1 MKYKIVEGKRKA
13 IGSYGKYVAR
23 AVHNG
28 VVKYDDF
35 FDEVAREGG
44 SATPGDVHAV
54 MGKVLNIL
62 VRHLQQGDVVE
73 IPYLGRMKL
82 DIDSVAVDKSEDFDA
97 GKHIRSVHV
106 NFTAQ
111 SRNGSQELLEGI
123 RFERCHADSADVD
136 KEK

>member
-1 MKYKIVEGKRKA
+1 MKYKLVEGKRKA

-28 VVKYDDF
+28 VVTYNDF
-35 FDEVAREGG
+35 YDEVARESG
-44 SATPGDVHAV
+44 SATPSDVHAV

-82 DIDSVAVDKSEDFDA
+82 DIDSVGVDSPEDFKA
-97 GKHIRSVHV
+97 NEHIKSLHV

-111 SRNGSQELLEGI
+111 SKNGQQKLLEGI
-123 RFERCHADSADVD
+123 KFE
-136 KEK
+136 KI